1 MGWGSFFSAPFKAV
15 KKVVSWVGDAVADVV
30 EFVVED
36 ILEPV
41 VEVVGGIVQ
50 GMIDDPLTTLAT
62 AAALVTGQAWAI
74 PLIQGAST
82 AIQGGSIKDV
92 VIAMGASYAGA
103 RIGAAAGKYAG
114 EALGEVAGEA
124 GASIATQQVVANISQ
139 QAVQQATAGAI
150 RAVAMGGDLEDIG
163 KAAFSGAL
171 MGGVTAG
178 ASEFGSYIGES
189 VLPSDAV
196 TGVDAESAMGF
207 NVDLDTYNTFTE
219 TSNAIGSELTAL
231 ASGWDKLPDTVQAV
245 IKDGAAASI
254 SSLIQYGE
262 IDEQQVAGA
271 VARAV
276 MTANITAETLDKIPG
291 VSNEAGAVISK
302 IAGDVVASAYTDA
315 DPYTV
320 YQTSLGAYGLGE
332 LHKEVD
338 KLQLYIKLDDLT
350 RGNIGRAIDAISGAG
365 AVFNEKLDAVNLQT
379 KLAEDARTAYNNKV
393 EEAKAAIAKYKNDVN
408 HYNDTLR
415 HGDKGTADKF
425 KADNIDSFTTET
437 YPKLQEDIANL
448 KIGYESANSGVQT
461 ASDEYIIARDDLVSQ
476 QKYLEKEVVA
486 PVQEE
491 FTKQVVTAIKP
502 DFDPDFVEVTYLGR
516 PSERPMGFDERD
528 VAEGEEAYRY
538 AEAVEEGFEV
548 PEGYDRNPYNFW
560 LDTGR
565 RLATSQEEYDK
576 KVDQFIIQSTA
587 PDLLE
592 HMSDYTG
599 QYSDLSD
606 YDALREHV
614 KEKIGPDLVRLQTD
628 WDGVDGEQLVKAY
641 AQEWLDAQAPV
652 MLPAL
657 DLYDPATSIEPA
669 ELPPRRRLI
678 PLGPNTTPAD
688 VIEGRAKFVLKPN
701 KETGALEGKWTT
713 EGEEIFLPAVNGK
726 VIVDTKKLSEP
737 YRIQELAE
745 DIRDAF
751 GISEA
756 AAADKLDE
764 IEIVKPNWTY
774 ESEEGWKRMQQSMP
788 SSTYAIKF
796 YRDIEPADRE
806 YLQKEGFVYDEN
818 TNIWERPPRKRE
830 LLEEGYF
837 FNPNNNS
844 YEKWVGEVGQKTLE
858 SIPAD
863 SLAKGR
869 VQLLNLETKEPIEGF
884 TNGVQNPDGSVTFE
898 DIVVVGE
905 RIPSRISYVPIPEPL
920 TISELPDITPILTYE
935 TIIDNAGKVQ
945 EGEFNIDAEVWKDL
959 TAFSKMILTASMNT
973 KDILDYVSEREDQ
986 FRELDWVP
994 DREPGQSTTD
1004 AWKKNFSSV
1013 IYAIGDQ
1020 TATFHGLVSMLGRDA
1035 REGEIT
1041 KFGHALMEIATA
1053 NNPPEYNAA
1062 TKRFYE
1068 AFGEAEGFWE
1078 KTEQIRLAL
1087 ADDEGRSVI
1096 LRGLIFNEL
1105 LQEVPLFVVTGG
1117 AFQAVKWGT
1126 RIGLEAKAGV
1136 ELVKTGAELAGAA
1149 SKELIEAAATK
1160 WGLKAAVGTNV
1171 VLNMAETAG
1180 GVAVEY
1186 WSKFKEAA
1194 LKSGMTEEAAI
1205 HYATVKSTLHGF
1217 LGAGIEGTLGR
1228 LGIPA
1233 DKFIKAF
1240 AGKGRLG
1247 GLLGAFKSAVME
1259 AGSEGIEAASTT
1271 AAAIKA
1277 LYDLDPSII
1286 EEGGEFE
1293 RWKDIILSAGMLEA
1307 VAGGGAG
1314 AGASAAAQIG
1324 REFQTIA
1331 ESRESDP
1338 DPDFDPPLGF
1348 DINDVEQSAIARIQQ
1363 NWEETQA
1370 GGAGMDFPTSPSS
1383 AEDVMA
1389 ELLGKYNP
1397 TVFKGLRDARSG
1409 DPDIKEQGVEDIKTA
1424 FGWEDLPSIDMVQNE
1439 EGVYVPTDPDTYQT
1453 YGTALAVLDRAD
1465 PDEYVTFSNARNA
1478 YRNNTAGI
1486 PYEYNEQEILAVTG
1500 ETPAADLP
1508 AIVDQDIDDKS
1519 TTYDEVQEAAA
1530 EEGYVDISPEDAEPF
1545 IGQGEAGFDE
1555 STKTAVTE
1563 WAAPRVVTPDKLI
1576 TYLESLTDPVTGEPT
1591 PFEATQEE
1599 LDRFVG
1605 QGGPTFEQD
1614 ILAQLPDYVTPRQV
1628 TPRNIREIHEQEG
1641 TPAPTQDE
1649 IDRYTGQGGPEFR
1662 SEREAEIQAEQDLL
1676 AVIPEEVENIY
1687 REMGLDAPITA
1698 KDAERLAGQ
1707 YPEAELEGRAT
1718 EFLPIATANSIA
1730 AILGKRGQEVTQAD
1744 VTFVADLVA
1753 QQEVLTEAG
1762 TALQPLTSQQLAYD
1776 VTGDNVIDINDQIM
1790 LEQVRTGA
1798 ISQAAIAPQS
1808 AFAAQ
1813 EGIASQIQQQTAI
1826 QTAIQ
1831 NQIAQ
1836 QTAADEERRRMQ
1848 AQNQYLAQVME
1859 TTPVEVKTPPPAEI
1873 KYVYDPFG
1881 ESIFATP
1888 EQESLF
1894 GGLSPFPSPTAT
1906 APTGSAPFTLPMQ
1919 TVSGGGIIED
1929 KTDEI
1934 LRALGENR

>member
-1 MGWGSFFSAPFKAV
+1 LGWGSFFSAPFKAV

-869 VQLLNLETKEPIEGF
+869 VQLLNPETKEPIEGY

-898 DIVVVGE
+898 GREDEEVTDIYRE
-905 RIPSRISYVPIPEPL
+905 RIPSRISHVPIPEPI
-920 TISELPDITPILTYE
+920 TIDEMFSRAPIMTMDTLQNLEIDEAAYEQLGFWSKFILDRAIDIKDTTDWLVENETELREEFGLEVDEGELISDRWRKNISTVIGAYSEQAEQLSGWVSLLGED
-935 TIIDNAGKVQ
+935 ARK
-945 EGEFNIDAEVWKDL
+945 GEFNKVAK
-959 TAFSKMILTASMNT
+959 A
-973 KDILDYVSEREDQ
+973 VS
-986 FRELDWVP
+986 LAMV
-994 DREPGQSTTD
+994 
-1004 AWKKNFSSV
+1004 
-1013 IYAIGDQ
+1013 AI
-1020 TATFHGLVSMLGRDA
+1020 
-1035 REGEIT
+1035 
-1041 KFGHALMEIATA
+1041 
-1053 NNPPEYNAA
+1053 NPPEYNAIVA
-1062 TKRFYE
+1062 ELDGIIGAKEGWMDKAQALGSAFLDERYTEAIAREHLAKEFLQEGPIIIASGGTGLLVKSGVKYGTK
-1068 AFGEAEGFWE
+1068 
-1078 KTEQIRLAL
+1078 AL
-1087 ADDEGRSVI
+1087 AKSGVAE
-1096 LRGLIFNEL
+1096 FTK
-1105 LQEVPLFVVTGG
+1105 EV
-1117 AFQAVKWGT
+1117 AEQAAKKWGLYSAIGTSGVLNFLETAFSNGGETFEEVYDAEYERMIEREGATHEEAHESAT
-1126 RIGLEAKAGV
+1126 RIGRR
-1136 ELVKTGAELAGAA
+1136 
-1149 SKELIEAAATK
+1149 AATTSALLTGSVEAVLGNLPFVSSRK
-1160 WGLKAAVGTNV
+1160 FAEAIAVGSKRLGSALDV
-1171 VLNMAETAG
+1171 VKSMALEG
-1180 GVAVEY
+1180 IG
-1186 WSKFKEAA
+1186 EA
-1194 LKSGMTEEAAI
+1194 TEE
-1205 HYATVKSTLHGF
+1205 
-1217 LGAGIEGTLGR
+1217 TLG
-1228 LGIPA
+1228 LLYKVGVLKEINPA
-1233 DKFIKAF
+1233 I
-1240 AGKGRLG
+1240 
-1247 GLLGAFKSAVME
+1247 V
-1259 AGSEGIEAASTT
+1259 
-1271 AAAIKA
+1271 
-1277 LYDLDPSII
+1277 
-1286 EEGGEFE
+1286 EEGG
-1293 RWKDIILSAGMLEA
+1293 RYSDLGGNLAANQIIAFFVGAHTSGATT
-1307 VAGGGAG
+1307 VAHKIYELGTEEG
-1314 AGASAAAQIG
+1314 
-1324 REFQTIA
+1324 
-1331 ESRESDP
+1331 DP
-1338 DPDFDPPLGF
+1338 FF
-1348 DINDVEQSAIARIQQ
+1348 
-1363 NWEETQA
+1363 
-1370 GGAGMDFPTSPSS
+1370 GAGMDFPT
-1383 AEDVMA
+1383 EDQAFDQQFAGAGMDFPTATGDPIANIFADV
-1389 ELLGKYNP
+1389 NP
-1397 TVFKGLRDARSG
+1397 TINEALRNAQSS
-1409 DPDIKEQGVEDIKTA
+1409 DPVIQEEGINTIKNA
-1424 FGWEDLPSIDMVQNE
+1424 FGWDTLPPIDMTQDE
-1439 EGVYVPTDPDTYQT
+1439 EGVWTEAPTVHT
-1453 YGTALAVLDRAD
+1453 TALALL
-1465 PDEYVTFSNARNA
+1465 
-1478 YRNNTAGI
+1478 NTAAPDQFNTSGEVERAFELNET
-1486 PYEYNEQEILAVTG
+1486 PYVHTPKDIYTFTG
-1500 ETPAADLP
+1500 ESPASDLQP
-1508 AIVDQDIDDKS
+1508 AVDTLID
-1519 TTYDEVQEAAA
+1519 
-1530 EEGYVDISPEDAEPF
+1530 EGYTDEGEVKTGFAELGYTPTEEEVSERVGQTVETETIGEIAPYVDPRQTTADEISELYAQLGYRPSSED
-1545 IGQGEAGFDE
+1545 
-1555 STKTAVTE
+1555 
-1563 WAAPRVVTPDKLI
+1563 I
-1576 TYLESLTDPVTGEPT
+1576 T
-1591 PFEATQEE
+1591 Q
-1599 LDRFVG
+1599 FVG
-1605 QGGPTFEQD
+1605 QGGPEFEAETEPQ
-1614 ILAQLPDYVTPRQV
+1614 IAPYVDPRQTIRPEV
-1628 TPRNIREIHEQEG
+1628 EEFFRTEGYTPTEAELTEYI
-1641 TPAPTQDE
+1641 A
-1649 IDRYTGQGGPEFR
+1649 QGGPEFETETGR
-1662 SEREAEIQAEQDLL
+1662 AVAERYDPM

-1687 REMGLDAPITA
+1687 REMGLDTSLTP
-1698 KDAERLAGQ
+1698 KDIARLSGQ